1 MDHPL
6 KIGFVGA
13 GFMGQLAH
21 IANYAELNKCRT
33 VALAELRPGLREL
46 VARRYGIDKTYAT
59 HAELLA
65 DSNVDAVVAVT
76 QRFLTG
82 PIALDCLRAGKHVLT
97 EKPMAS
103 TYEQAT
109 TLVETSRE
117 AGTVY
122 AVGYMKRYD
131 TGVRKAKGILE
142 SLLVSGEL
150 GPVRYVRS
158 HCFGGNAY
166 CNIGG
171 HLTTGEA
178 FEYELPRWPIAPA
191 WVPEG
196 LKKEYERFLNTY
208 CHNINLLRFLVGS
221 TLKVT
226 SVSFNGQAEW
236 VIILDAGDYNVLL
249 ETGNY
254 AYHGWDEVTEIYF
267 SNGRL
272 RISTP
277 PPLLRGVPAHIEI
290 YQSGQEH
297 NLSSPY
303 SAWSWS
309 FRNQAEAFVDD
320 ICNGRGS
327 ISSGEDSLEDMRLVE
342 DIWRTYLT
350 GQQ

>member
-1 MDHPL
+1 MDYPV

-13 GFMGQLAH
+13 GFIGQLAH
-21 IANYAELNKCRT
+21 IANYAELTRCCS

-46 VARRYGIDKTYAT
+46 VARRYGIEKTYAT
-59 HAELLA
+59 HTELLS

-103 TYEQAT
+103 TYEQARM
-109 TLVETSRE
+109 LVDVSKQ

-131 TGVRKAKGILE
+131 SGVRKAKSILD
-142 SLLVSGEL
+142 SLLVSDRL
-150 GPVRYVRS
+150 GPIRYIRS

-171 HLTTGEA
+171 HLTTDET
-178 FEYELPRWPIAPA
+178 FDYELPRWPIAPT
-191 WVPEG
+191 WVPED

-208 CHNINLLRFLVGS
+208 CHNINLIRFLIGS
-221 TLKVT
+221 TPRVT
-226 SVSFNGQAEW
+226 SVSFNGHSEW
-236 VIILDAGDYNVLL
+236 VIILSAEDYNILM

-254 AYHGWDEVTEIYF
+254 GYHGWDEVTEIYF

-277 PPLLRGVPAHIEI
+277 PPLLRGVPAQIEL
-290 YQSGQEH
+290 YEGGQEH
-297 NLSSPY
+297 RMSAPY
-303 SAWSWS
+303 SPWTWS
-309 FRNQAEAFVDD
+309 FRNQAEGFLDD
-320 ICNGRGS
+320 IYNGRES
-327 ISSGEDSLEDMRLVE
+327 ISSGMDSLEDMRLVE
-342 DIWRTYLT
+342 NVWRTHL
-350 GQQ
+350 GAQ

>member
-1 MDHPL
+1 
-6 KIGFVGA
+6 
-13 GFMGQLAH
+13 
-21 IANYAELNKCRT
+21 
-33 VALAELRPGLREL
+33 
-46 VARRYGIDKTYAT
+46 
-59 HAELLA
+59 
-65 DSNVDAVVAVT
+65 
-76 QRFLTG
+76 
-82 PIALDCLRAGKHVLT
+82 
-97 EKPMAS
+97 MAS

-249 ETGNY
+249 ETGITRIMV
-254 AYHGWDEVTEIYF
+254 GM
-267 SNGRL
+267 RL
-272 RISTP
+272 RRYISPTAGSAY
-277 PPLLRGVPAHIEI
+277 PLRHPCLGCTRSH
-290 YQSGQEH
+290 
-297 NLSSPY
+297 
-303 SAWSWS
+303 
-309 FRNQAEAFVDD
+309 RD
-320 ICNGRGS
+320 ISKRAGA
-327 ISSGEDSLEDMRLVE
+327 
-342 DIWRTYLT
+342 
-350 GQQ
+350 